1 MKKPTANILVTGA
14 TGLSGKLVI
23 KEFEKQG
30 IPVRALIRDREKAK
44 AMESYTQ
51 VSIYE
56 GDMLQPETLHAALE
70 GVEKVLMISSAAKE
84 MVATQQSFTDAAKKA
99 GVAHVIK
106 YSGADSGIGF
116 NSQNFI
122 AQKEH
127 ENAEDNL
134 VHSGLQW
141 TLLRPSQFMQMYLP
155 GAPAG
160 VNMQQDEL
168 VLPIGQGKLSPVDIE
183 DVAKVCVQLLTQDGH
198 VNRIYEMTG
207 PDALNMEEA
216 CEILTRVTGRKMRH
230 NNLSFE
236 AYESL
241 LVSRGLPAKNMR
253 ILIEIARERSK
264 CIESHIKLDT
274 HKRFGIRPT
283 NFAEFIYK
291 NISAF
296 GPFSNK

>member
-1 MKKPTANILVTGA
+1 MKKSKANILVTGA
-14 TGLSGKLVI
+14 TGLSGQLVI

-30 IPVRALIRDREKAK
+30 IPVRALIRDRAKAQ
-44 AMESYTQ
+44 AMESYTYAE
-51 VSIYE
+51 IYE
-56 GDMLQPETLHAALE
+56 GDMLQPETLQAALE
-70 GVEKVLMISSAAKE
+70 GVDKALMISSAAKE

-99 GVAHVIK
+99 GVTHVVK

-127 ENAEDNL
+127 ENAEDYL

-141 TLLRPSQFMQMYLP
+141 TLLRPSQFMQMYFP

-160 VNMQQDEL
+160 VNMEKGEL
-168 VLPIGQGKLSPVDIE
+168 ALPISQGKLSPVDIE

-198 VNRIYEMTG
+198 ANRIYEMTG
-207 PDALNMEEA
+207 PDALNMEEV
-216 CEILTRVTGRKMRH
+216 CEILTRVTGRKMQH
-230 NNLSFE
+230 NNLPFE
-236 AYESL
+236 AYENVL
-241 LVSRGLPAKNMR
+241 TTRGLPAKYIR
-253 ILIEIARERSK
+253 ILTEIARERSK

-291 NISAF
+291 NIPAF
-296 GPFSNK
+296 K